1 MACAGKGTKIRTLF
15 FVKLPTAAR
24 FFYEIFFITLH
35 LIQKLTKLKAVKPDL
50 VVLWKKICFE
60 DDITSFEQLYRFL
73 YGRLLKFSIY
83 YVTDRQAAEDIV
95 TEVFVKCWENRKEST
110 HVLNPESY
118 FFIAVKNQSLKHLKK
133 NSSVTF
139 IDLVDT
145 EDDVSVNMQTPEYII
160 ETKEL
165 HRQLDLAIAG
175 LAPQAAMVFRLIK
188 ESGMKYKEVAEL
200 LNISPRTVQTQLFRA
215 IAKLRIVLQPLKD
228 SGTDEKKLG
237 KMISLVILVGTLSF
251 LYFL

>member
-1 MACAGKGTKIRTLF
+1 MKAA
-15 FVKLPTAAR
+15 KL
-24 FFYEIFFITLH
+24 
-35 LIQKLTKLKAVKPDL
+35 DL
-50 VVLWKKICFE
+50 VVLWNKICLE

-83 YVTDRQAAEDIV
+83 YVTDKQAAEDIV
-95 TEVFVKCWENRKEST
+95 TEVFVKCWENRAVST

-118 FFIAVKNQSLKHLKK
+118 FFIAVKNQSLKYLKK

-139 IDLVDT
+139 IDLADAE
-145 EDDVSVNMQTPEYII
+145 EDVQVSTRTPEYIM

-165 HRQLDLAIAG
+165 HKQLDQAIAG

-200 LNISPRTVQTQLFRA
+200 LGISPRTVQTQLFRA
-215 IAKLRIVLQPLKD
+215 IAKLRVILQPLHTKD
-228 SGTDEKKLG
+228 KGTDEKMIG
-237 KMISLVILVGTLSF
+237 KIISLVILGGTLSF

>member
-1 MACAGKGTKIRTLF
+1 
-15 FVKLPTAAR
+15 
-24 FFYEIFFITLH
+24 
-35 LIQKLTKLKAVKPDL
+35 LKAAKLDL
-50 VVLWKKICFE
+50 VVLWNKICLE
-60 DDITSFEQLYRFL
+60 DDIKSFEQLYRFL
-73 YGRLLKFSIY
+73 YSRLIKFSVY
-83 YVTDRQAAEDIV
+83 YVVDKQAAEDLV
-95 TEVFVKCWENRKEST
+95 TEVFVKCWENRAAST

-139 IDLVDT
+139 IDLVDVEEGISIT
-145 EDDVSVNMQTPEYII
+145 AETPEYIM

-165 HRQLDLAIAG
+165 HRQLDFAIAD

-215 IAKLRIVLQPLKD
+215 ITKLRLILKPLKD
-228 SGTDEKKLG
+228 KGSDEKRLG
-237 KMISLVILVGTLSF
+237 KMISLIILVGTLSF
-251 LYFL
+251 FYFL

>member
-1 MACAGKGTKIRTLF
+1 
-15 FVKLPTAAR
+15 
-24 FFYEIFFITLH
+24 
-35 LIQKLTKLKAVKPDL
+35 LKAVKLDL
-50 VVLWKKICFE
+50 VVLWNKICLE

-83 YVTDRQAAEDIV
+83 YVTDRQAGEDIV

-110 HVLNPESY
+110 HILNPESY
-118 FFIAVKNQSLKHLKK
+118 FFIAVKNQSLKYLKK

-139 IDLVDT
+139 IDLVDVE
-145 EDDVSVNMQTPEYII
+145 EDISMDMHSPEYII

-165 HRQLDLAIAG
+165 HRQLDKAIAG
-175 LAPQAAMVFRLIK
+175 LAPQAATVFRLIK

-200 LNISPRTVQTQLFRA
+200 LGISPRTVQTQLFMA
-215 IAKLRIVLQPLKD
+215 IAKLRVILQPLNTKD
-228 SGTDEKKLG
+228 KVRDEKMFG
-237 KMISLVILVGTLSF
+237 KIISLVILVGTLSF